1 MKKTYRVGI
10 SLLAFAIAFLIV
22 APPASAQ
29 SAFDGTWHA
38 QQISRSG
45 GTMVILLQDG
55 VGDCK
60 GGMNCTPEIRAKTD
74 GTDQPISGSL
84 PGMTASARDVSP
96 SWFTIVRKQ
105 DGKTTGEANEIVSN
119 DGSTLVITSTNYPT
133 NGSQP
138 VNAGS
143 TWKRIAPGP
152 AGAHKI
158 SGTWEL
164 IEAHTSN
171 GSFTATF
178 KSDGDGLDYSNQSA
192 GWSAKFD
199 GKDYPATGQPGN
211 ATVSLKRIDEH
222 SFEETLKRDGKP
234 YAIETRTVSDDG
246 KTMTEVQKDL
256 RIGTTTTYVAYKQ

>member
-1 MKKTYRVGI
+1 MKNSSRIGA
-10 SLLAFAIAFLIV
+10 LFFALAIGFLMA
-22 APPASAQ
+22 APFTSAQ
-29 SAFDGTWHA
+29 SSFDGTWHGE
-38 QQISRSG
+38 QISRSG
-45 GTMVILLQDG
+45 GTMVIVLQDG

-60 GGMNCTPEIRAKTD
+60 GGMNCTPEIRAKAD
-74 GTDQPISGSL
+74 GTDQPVSGSL
-84 PGMTASARDVSP
+84 PGITSSGRDVSP
-96 SWFTIVRKQ
+96 RWFTIVRKQ
-105 DGKTTGEANEIVSN
+105 DGKTTGESNEIVSN
-119 DGSTLVITSTNYPT
+119 DGSTLVITSTYYPP

-164 IEAHTSN
+164 TEAHTSN
-171 GSFTATF
+171 GMFTITI
-178 KSDGDGLDYSNQSA
+178 KSDGDSLDYSNQSA

-211 ATVSLKRIDEH
+211 VTVSLKKVDDH
-222 SFEETLKRDGKP
+222 TFVETLKRDGKA
-234 YAIETRTVSDDG
+234 YAVETRTLSDGG

-256 RIGTTTTYVAYKQ
+256 RTGTITTYLAYKQ